1 MRLTVKQKAG
11 VNEIV
16 VHKNC
21 HEEFCGFRHC
31 ENCKNQVEVFERL
44 FELENKLESGQAF
57 ELQCKVGDAVYQTDT
72 DGTKI
77 YCSTVQR
84 IIIDNQRVIY
94 CTDSVD
100 FDERAIGNSIF
111 LTAEAAE
118 ARAKELQEKL

>member
-1 MRLTVKQKAG
+1 M
-11 VNEIV
+11 NEIV

-21 HEEFCGFRHC
+21 HEDFCGFRHC

-44 FELENKLESGQAF
+44 FELENKLESKQVV
-57 ELQCKVGDAVYQTDT
+57 ELRCKVGDAIYQTDT
-72 DGTKI
+72 NGTKI

-84 IIIDNQRVIY
+84 IIIDNQHIIY

-100 FDERAIGNSIF
+100 FDERAIGKSVF

-118 ARAKELQEKL
+118 ARAKELQERL